1 MYKFLHLKTATNRSP
16 HLHIAP
22 CEFQCLNQVLAN
34 QSNRHFLGKGS
45 PLELLSS
52 FSSATPI
59 EHQFMKL
66 HEVTS
71 ISKWHPIETDIE
83 AR

>member
-22 CEFQCLNQVLAN
+22 CEFQCLNEVLAN

-83 AR
+83 AC

>member
-1 MYKFLHLKTATNRSP
+1 MATNRSP
-16 HLHIAP
+16 HLHIVP
-22 CEFQCLNQVLAN
+22 CEFQCLNEELAN

-45 PLELLSS
+45 PQESLPS

-59 EHQFMKL
+59 EQQFTKL

-83 AR
+83 TCWVIGK